1 VKRFIKWLLGFVFAL
16 LALAVA
22 LIAPINHTP
31 LAKQSFHQTM
41 MQRLHDTQLSTSTPQ
56 PIEVGWSK
64 FNIIPSYSMP
74 MAGYT
79 PKDKYESIHDSVYCR
94 VLAINQGT
102 ATYFVVSADLML
114 FPPVIKTR
122 IESELQKQNK
132 NYFLYLTA
140 THTHSSLGGWDPS
153 AVGRIT
159 LGTYHSEWVE
169 TVSMQIIAQ
178 LELARA
184 SAKPA
189 KLSYF
194 EQEAKEYVENRLD
207 GTNGKVDGKIRG
219 VEFTRA
225 DSSRGILVSYSAH
238 PTTVELLSRII
249 SGDYPNALTDQ
260 LEQKADFALF
270 MAGMVGSHRLKGV
283 TGTDFQRI
291 DSAADRLHYKIEIAP
306 RSPLPDSI
314 AITSAHIP
322 IAFGPSQLRI
332 ANEWKVRN
340 WAFNSLVGS
349 LQGELTVLQLG
360 NILLIGTPCDF
371 SGEIFV
377 NKELEAQAARL
388 GKKVIITSFNGN
400 YTGYVTDDRYYE
412 AGNEEEVMALN
423 WVGPYFGEY
432 YAEMLTHVIRHS
444 PTTSTPLP

>member
-1 VKRFIKWLLGFVFAL
+1 VKRFIKWLLGIVLFV
-16 LALAVA
+16 LALAVS
-22 LIAPINHTP
+22 LIAPIDYTP
-31 LAKQSFHQTM
+31 LAEQPYHQTM
-41 MQRLHDTQLSTSTPQ
+41 MEGLQQSTPSSSTPQ
-56 PIEVGWSK
+56 SIEVGWSK
-64 FNIIPSYSMP
+64 FNIIPSYNMP

-94 VLAINQGT
+94 VLAIRQGT
-102 ATYFVVSADLML
+102 AVHFIISLDLML
-114 FPPVIKTR
+114 FPPVIKDR
-122 IESELQKQNK
+122 IENELQKQNK
-132 NYFLYLTA
+132 NYFIYLTA

-153 AVGRIT
+153 VVGRIT
-159 LGTYHSEWVE
+159 LGTFHEEWVANI
-169 TVSMQIIAQ
+169 SKQIINH
-178 LELARA
+178 LEVALQ
-184 SAKPA
+184 SAKPSR
-189 KLSYF
+189 LSYF
-194 EQEAKEYVENRLD
+194 EEDATEYVENRLD

-219 VEFTRA
+219 IEFTRL

-249 SGDYPNALTDQ
+249 SGDYPNALTDR

-291 DSAADRLHYKIEIAP
+291 DSAAGKLHHKIEVAH
-306 RSPLPDSI
+306 RTLLPDSI

-322 IAFGPSQLRI
+322 IEFGSSQLRI
-332 ANEWKVRN
+332 ATDWKVRN
-340 WAFNSLVGS
+340 WAFSSLVGP
-349 LQGELTVLQLG
+349 LQGELTLLQLG
-360 NILLIGTPCDF
+360 NIVLIGTPCDF

-377 NKELEAQAARL
+377 NKKLETLAAQL
-388 GKKVIITSFNGN
+388 GKKIIITSFNGN

-432 YAEMLTHVIRHS
+432 YSEMITHLITKTPS
-444 PTTSTPLP
+444 TSMP

>member
-1 VKRFIKWLLGFVFAL
+1 
-16 LALAVA
+16 
-22 LIAPINHTP
+22 
-31 LAKQSFHQTM
+31 
-41 MQRLHDTQLSTSTPQ
+41 
-56 PIEVGWSK
+56 
-64 FNIIPSYSMP
+64 
-74 MAGYT
+74 
-79 PKDKYESIHDSVYCR
+79 
-94 VLAINQGT
+94 VLAIRQGT

-178 LELARA
+178 LEVALV

-194 EQEAKEYVENRLD
+194 EQDAKEYVENRLD

-219 VEFTRA
+219 IEFTRA
-225 DSSRGILVSYSAH
+225 DSSLGILVSYSAH

-249 SGDYPNALTDQ
+249 SGDYPNALADR

-291 DSAADRLHYKIEIAP
+291 DSAADRLHHKIEIAP

-377 NKELEAQAARL
+377 NKELEAQASRL

-412 AGNEEEVMALN
+412 AVEYFALA
-423 WVGPYFGEY
+423 VGPVKPCPGK
-432 YAEMLTHVIRHS
+432 
-444 PTTSTPLP
+444 STEIV

>member
-1 VKRFIKWLLGFVFAL
+1 MKRFIKWLLGMVLFV
-16 LALAVA
+16 LALAVS
-22 LIAPINHTP
+22 LIAPIDYTP
-31 LAKQSFHQTM
+31 LAEQPFHQTM
-41 MQRLHDTQLSTSTPQ
+41 MEGLQRSTLPSSTKQ
-56 PIEVGWSK
+56 PIEIGWSK

-94 VLAINQGT
+94 VLAIRQGT

-114 FPPVIKTR
+114 FPPVIKER
-122 IESELQKQNK
+122 IENELQKQNK
-132 NYFLYLTA
+132 NYFIYLTA

-153 AVGRIT
+153 AIGRIT
-159 LGTYHSEWVE
+159 LGKYHDEWVANI
-169 TVSMQIIAQ
+169 SQQIVDH
-178 LELARA
+178 LEVALQ
-184 SAKPA
+184 SAKPSR
-189 KLSYF
+189 LSYF
-194 EQEAKEYVENRLD
+194 EEDATEYVENRLD
-207 GTNGKVDGKIRG
+207 GTNGKVDGKLRG
-219 VEFTRA
+219 IEFTRS
-225 DSSRGILVSYSAH
+225 DSSRGVLVSYSAH

-249 SGDYPNALTDQ
+249 SGDYPNALTDR
-260 LEQKADFALF
+260 LEQKADFAVF

-291 DSAADRLHYKIEIAP
+291 DSAADRLHHKIEIAP
-306 RSPLPDSI
+306 RSPLTDSI

-322 IAFGPSQLRI
+322 IGFGASQLRI
-332 ANEWKVRN
+332 ATDWKVRN
-340 WAFNSLVGS
+340 WAFSSLVGP

-377 NKELEAQAARL
+377 NKELEALAARQ
-388 GKKVIITSFNGN
+388 GKKMIITSFNGN
-400 YTGYVTDDRYYE
+400 YTGYVTDDRYYA

-432 YAEMLTHVIRHS
+432 YSEMITHLITKTPS
-444 PTTSTPLP
+444 TSMP

>member
-1 VKRFIKWLLGFVFAL
+1 MKRFVKWVLGFVFAL

-41 MQRLHDTQLSTSTPQ
+41 MQRLENTQLSTSTPQ

-64 FNIIPSYSMP
+64 FNLLPSYGMP

-114 FPPVIKTR
+114 FPPVIKER
-122 IESELQKQNK
+122 IENELRKQNK

-153 AVGRIT
+153 VVGRIT

-178 LELARA
+178 LEVARA

-189 KLSYF
+189 RLSYF
-194 EQEAKEYVENRLD
+194 EQNAKEYVENRLD
-207 GTNGKVDGKIRG
+207 VAHGKVDSKIRG
-219 VEFTRA
+219 IEFVRS
-225 DSSRGILVSYSAH
+225 DSSRGIIVSYSAH
-238 PTTVELLSRII
+238 PTTVELHSRVI
-249 SGDYPNALTDQ
+249 SGDYPNALTDR
-260 LEQKADFALF
+260 LEHKVSFALF
-270 MAGMVGSHRLKGV
+270 MAGMVGSHRLTGV
-283 TGTDFQRI
+283 TGSDFQRI
-291 DSAADRLHYKIEIAP
+291 DTAANHLNHKIELAARTEPINTL
-306 RSPLPDSI
+306 SVS
-314 AITSAHIP
+314 SAHIP
-322 IAFGPSQLRI
+322 IEFGPSQLRI
-332 ANEWKVRN
+332 ASNWKVRN

-377 NKELEAQAARL
+377 NKELEALAAHY

-400 YTGYVTDDRYYE
+400 YTGYVTDDHYYE

-432 YAEMLTHVIRHS
+432 YSEMITHLITKTPS
-444 PTTSTPLP
+444 TSVP

>member
-1 VKRFIKWLLGFVFAL
+1 MKRFIKWLLGFVFAMVVL
-16 LALAVA
+16 TVA
-22 LIAPINHTP
+22 LLAPINYTP
-31 LAKQSFHQTM
+31 LDKQSFHQTM
-41 MQRLHDTQLSTSTPQ
+41 MQRMEECKFATSTAQ

-64 FNIIPSYSMP
+64 FNLLPSYSMP

-94 VLAINQGT
+94 VLAIRQGEDN
-102 ATYFVVSADLML
+102 YFVVSADLML

-153 AVGRIT
+153 VVGRIT

-169 TVSMQIIAQ
+169 TISMKIIEQ
-178 LELARA
+178 LEVARA

-189 KLSYF
+189 RLSYF
-194 EQEAKEYVENRLD
+194 EQDAKEYVENRLD
-207 GTNGKVDGKIRG
+207 VAHGKVDSKIRG
-219 VEFTRA
+219 IEFVRS
-225 DSSRGILVSYSAH
+225 DSSRGIIVSYSAH
-238 PTTVELLSRII
+238 PTTVELLSLII
-249 SGDYPNALTDQ
+249 SGDYPNALTDR
-260 LEQKADFALF
+260 LERKFSFALF
-270 MAGMVGSHRLKGV
+270 MAGMVGSHRLTGV
-283 TGTDFQRI
+283 TGSDFQRI
-291 DSAADRLHYKIEIAP
+291 DTAADKLNRKIEVAT
-306 RSPLPDSI
+306 RTKLADSVS
-314 AITSAHIP
+314 ITSAHIP

-332 ANEWKVRN
+332 ATDWKVRN
-340 WAFNSLVGS
+340 WAFGSLVGP

-377 NKELEAQAARL
+377 NKELEALAEKH
-388 GKKVIITSFNGN
+388 GKKVMITSFNGN

-432 YAEMLTHVIRHS
+432 YSEMITHLITKTPS
-444 PTTSTPLP
+444 TSMP